1 MTTRSSLALV
11 AAGMIAAALPAHAQ
25 QQQPGSQQ
33 QPAQIQQQGEQS
45 QLNQQE
51 IRQVQTQLKQM
62 GLYQGEVDGIVGP
75 QTQQAVRQF
84 QQQRGVEQTATLD
97 RQLMQ
102 QIMDSGSSA
111 TGGGTGQS
119 GQGGGTG
126 QVGTGGAASPGIQ
139 VTPGGTGTTGATGNQ
154 GGQRQ

>member
-11 AAGMIAAALPAHAQ
+11 AAGMIAAALPAHA

-139 VTPGGTGTTGATGNQ
+139 VTPGGTGTTGTTGNQ